1 MKIEW
6 CCGEHGTAF
15 FTRGHVLLDE
25 FMAAVAKEVD
35 SDDHILKE
43 PPNHCWMRVCR
54 NFQAE
59 TMMYVEAKPES
70 RGAFK
75 CTWVQAY

>member
-1 MKIEW
+1 MEIDY
-6 CCGEHGTAF
+6 CCGDEGPAY
-15 FTRGHVLLDE
+15 FTRGHVPLDE

-35 SDDHILKE
+35 PGDRILE
-43 PPNHCWMRVCR
+43 ETPDHCWMRVCR
-54 NFQAE
+54 NFEEE

>member
-1 MKIEW
+1 MEIEY
-6 CCGEHGTAF
+6 CCGDDGPAY
-15 FTRGHVLLDE
+15 FTRGHVPLDV
-25 FMAAVAKEVD
+25 FMVEVAKQVD
-35 SDDHILKE
+35 HDDRILE
-43 PPNHCWMRVCR
+43 EQPSHCWMRVCR
-54 NFQAE
+54 NFEEE

>member
-1 MKIEW
+1 MEIEY
-6 CCGEHGTAF
+6 CCGDDGPAY
-15 FTRGHVLLDE
+15 FTRDHVPLDE

-35 SDDHILKE
+35 SDNRILE
-43 PPNHCWMRVCR
+43 EAPGHCWMRVCR
-54 NFQAE
+54 NFQEE
-59 TMMYVEAKPES
+59 TMIYVEAKPES

>member
-1 MKIEW
+1 MEIDY
-6 CCGEHGTAF
+6 CCGENGQSYFA
-15 FTRGHVLLDE
+15 RGHVPLDE
-25 FMAAVAKEVD
+25 FMDAVAKEVD
-35 SDDHILKE
+35 PDDRILSEE
-43 PPNHCWMRVCR
+43 PAHCWMRVCR
-54 NFQAE
+54 NFAEE

>member
-1 MKIEW
+1 MEIEY
-6 CCGEHGTAF
+6 CYGDDGAAY
-15 FTRGHVLLDE
+15 FTRGHVPIDK
-25 FMAAVAKEVD
+25 FMREVEKEVD
-35 SDDHILKE
+35 ADDRILLE
-43 PPNHCWMRVCR
+43 RPRHCWMRVCR
-54 NFQAE
+54 DFREE